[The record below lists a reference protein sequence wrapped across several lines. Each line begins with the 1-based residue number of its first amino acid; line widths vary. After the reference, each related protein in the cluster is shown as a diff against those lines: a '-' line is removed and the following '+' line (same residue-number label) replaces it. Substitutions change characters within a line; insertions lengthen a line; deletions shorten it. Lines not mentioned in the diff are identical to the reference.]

1 MLIELGLVGGDRLD
15 LDDLF
20 RVVAP
25 DYLRDDAVC
34 LLAVP
39 RPVHLPPGLRDG
51 LFQLQEVVVEVAHR
65 ALLEGVAG
73 LPEVLPVRHLPDDGR
88 PLFADGLGS
97 LAEVAAQLGV
107 GEALSRGYLEVRGLA
122 GGEGVRF
129 FERHGCVLSSV
140 AASISARWTVFT
152 PARWRLRPPP
162 MCIRHELSP
171 AVQISASVSS
181 TCRILSDSI
190 AAEVSAFLTAN
201 VPPKPQHSFASPSS
215 TRSMPRTAL
224 RSSSGASPTLSIR
237 REWQGG
243 GRVTLCGGYA
253 PTSVTP
259 SL

>member
-39 RPVHLPPGLRDG
+39 RPVHLPPGLRNG

-65 ALLEGVAG
+65 ALLEGVTS
-73 LPEVLPVRHLPDDGR
+73 LPELLPVRHLPDDSR
-88 PLFADGLGS
+88 PLFADGPGS
-97 LAEVAAQLGV
+97 LAEVATQLGV
-107 GEALSRGYLEVRGLA
+107 GEALSRGHLEVRGLA

-129 FERHGCVLSSV
+129 FECHGCFLSSV

-152 PARWRLRPPP
+152 PARRRLRPPP

-171 AVQISASVSS
+171 AQETSASVSR
-181 TCRILSDSI
+181 TRLILSPSI
-190 AAEVSAFLTAN
+190 AAEVSAFLTAK
-201 VPPKPQHSFASPSS
+201 VPPNPQHSSASESS
-215 TRSMPRTAL
+215 TRSIPRTF
-224 RSSSGASPTLSIR
+224 RNSSSGASPTSSILK
-237 REWQGG
+237 EWQGG
-243 GRVTLCGGYA
+243 GEGTR
-253 PTSVTP
+253 
-259 SL
+259 

>member
-1 MLIELGLVGGDRLD
+1 MLIKLGLVGGDRLD

-25 DYLRDDAVC
+25 GYLRDDAVC
-34 LLAVP
+34 LLAVS

-65 ALLEGVAG
+65 SLLEGVAG
-73 LPEVLPVRHLPDDGR
+73 LPELLPVRHLPDDGR
-88 PLFADGLGS
+88 PLFADGPGS

-107 GEALSRGYLEVRGLA
+107 GEALSRGHLEVRGLA

-129 FERHGCVLSSV
+129 FECHGCFLSSV

-171 AVQISASVSS
+171 AQQTSASVSR
-181 TCRILSDSI
+181 TCRSLSPSI
-190 AAEVSAFLTAN
+190 AMEVSAFLTAK
-201 VPPKPQHSFASPSS
+201 VPPKPQHSFDSGSS
-215 TRSMPRTAL
+215 TKSMPCTAV
-224 RSSSGASPTLSIR
+224 SSFTGASPTFSILK
-237 REWQGG
+237 EWQVGWY
-243 GRVTLCGGYA
+243 VTRCG
-253 PTSVTP
+253 
-259 SL
+259 